1 MFPET
6 RKCAVS
12 PRQYDTNTISVL
24 MFFAKKCIQHPILTP
39 GAVNQLDTQYIQTR
53 EKRQLVTS
61 ILLLFFSNFN
71 SRNTL
76 ETCVSIIWPLIYWC
90 LGWWALYVVSRKCR
104 SLSDVAVQSK
114 TFLSHRENAQ
124 PNTSQWGFK
133 VFLKS
138 HLNSYTITISKIFHV
153 STSTK

>member
-1 MFPET
+1 MHPTPYT
-6 RKCAVS
+6 R
-12 PRQYDTNTISVL
+12 
-24 MFFAKKCIQHPILTP
+24 

-76 ETCVSIIWPLIYWC
+76 ETCVSTVWPLIYWC

-124 PNTSQWGFK
+124 PNTSQWGLK

-138 HLNSYTITISKIFHV
+138 HLNSYKITISQWYFVIKIVLTYYEKKNV
-153 STSTK
+153 SVIEKNF

>member
-1 MFPET
+1 M
-6 RKCAVS
+6 
-12 PRQYDTNTISVL
+12 
-24 MFFAKKCIQHPILTP
+24 HPAPYTL
-39 GAVNQLDTQYIQTR
+39 GAVNQLDTQYIQTI
-53 EKRQLVTS
+53 EKRRLVTS
-61 ILLLFFSNFN
+61 ILLLFLSNFN

-76 ETCVSIIWPLIYWC
+76 ETCVSTVWPLIYWC

-138 HLNSYTITISKIFHV
+138 YLNSCTIKISQMFQG
-153 STSTK
+153 STSTR